1 MQFEGQ
7 SKVIP
12 LKGIERA
19 GKDTVSADGAMN
31 EVVGLIARD
40 GSFVPYMPTDT
51 GLNKMN
57 GVVMVRVHHT
67 STGDNLILVRKPDGI
82 TDDGGMKIEY
92 ADAETYRE
100 NGYCTENLTINN
112 EKLTINMQGEPSTQV
127 TSVEGTALFG
137 EVREIV
143 FVGNRMDVETD
154 TGIEHYL
161 WRNGEYVRQTGNENG
176 KNYVLPSVDFKVRAG
191 IYDGTKTHKFA
202 QLVRTQRPYTD
213 KGMDLT
219 FDRPTPEQQ
228 MKYVRSDA
236 SMGSDALALLGS
248 IRHAGGITGYV
259 LVAAAYHIKET
270 TGEESEY
277 IMASPVVLMGA
288 PEIYQKDG
296 EVCIYTTRNP
306 LLNTTLPMTGTK
318 VNTSF
323 MLDVL
328 DYSSYMS
335 ENLGGNA
342 TTAYHVRQQITGI
355 KSQETAFDILA
366 DAQATGTTTEQG
378 QYQDIDFD
386 DTTGLVGSKDTFYR
400 KAGKNVATG
409 YTTQSGLE
417 AEGRLWIP
425 DSSRDYMR
433 PTGLFGC
440 KYAVYNNDWDKDNGE
455 RHKGV
460 RILRGTGNVLS
471 LRINSDI
478 AEQYENEIDKLVV
491 FMSPVISPYETAT
504 SGDISMISTLQ
515 DKDTFKGFYFCEKIA
530 GSNMFKTHSACG
542 GGFIPQMKSNDKL
555 RKEIGEINNLYEIKS
570 ITFKDIKKS
579 DWVDINLSGG
589 KIDSGTLENNKPLP
603 LSALQKVDII
613 NGHIFGYNER
623 LHVYNYSK
631 STVQRVEYG
640 GIRYNGQASQG
651 QYGAA
656 SDNIYH
662 YAIAVTDKNGSKVVK
677 EFDSTCAA
685 INPIVSYPDTGA
697 KRITVIK
704 RFAKNGK
711 YYAGKKD
718 YTPDVFA
725 GQFAAYCIT
734 TNLRPLD
741 IETKEVSLTEYQ
753 NTVPEEQIMPDSLTY
768 GKNEIRVSDVGMTT
782 LPDEN
787 SYKVGKGEIIGLARL
802 TMGLSQDNFGRFPL
816 AIFTTDGVYTMEVDT
831 TGEGAYTAQS
841 PVSRMICTNKD
852 SICELDGA
860 VLFATEYGL
869 MMLTGEGVK
878 PVAHHMNG
886 TPKTTIASKGLTMY
900 RNAISH
906 EKITEMTDVVSDE
919 DFVAYI
925 QMKGTTIR
933 YIHTLNMV
941 VIYNPLTAYSYVMEL
956 SEFVCTKVEQQI
968 TMDDQDYPKQT
979 FYLQEKIRTRLQIVR
994 TRNEVEETID
1004 VKQATEAIDTEA
1016 LLKTYLSEQIDEQLT
1031 QLVDDNGTLWEQAQ
1045 QNVDAIIE
1053 QEKFYESKYER
1064 WFIANFGK
1072 SKAEVMAEVAAER
1085 EAAEAEADAFE
1096 AKDEQIREAKRAF
1109 DNGSEGADE
1118 KVEALGIKSVPA
1130 LLQEEQDGK
1139 ADYTELR
1146 EQLKQ
1151 EETERAYGYIDE
1163 DIQQLPV
1170 GRMVLEKQADGTWK
1184 WGKSIVTT
1192 TALNAVG
1199 FFPATDIRAGD
1210 RYVIDVE
1217 NTQPVAVQF
1226 DYNVPEGNVQCLLQS
1241 RPIKLDSTQLKSAY
1255 RVVVRGTFEKGD
1267 DLSVES
1273 KNGSTF
1279 NITDKDKL
1287 LRYCQ
1292 AGTTLYFKSKLVH
1305 VGNRPGTTVWYWE
1318 DADGNEVEL
1327 NKYGIELATSV
1338 EKKSDTLTL
1347 SIREHYAG
1355 LYVFGS
1361 LDGEHW
1367 MPIGGTEKLLSYNRF
1382 HDIGVRTHRVSVKY
1396 LLVVFTGYLS
1406 TDSHIDGMEITTET
1420 RYNDKLK

>member
-1 MQFEGQ
+1 MQFEGEDKII
-7 SKVIP
+7 S

-31 EVVGLIARD
+31 EVIGLIARD
-40 GSFVPYMPTDT
+40 GSFVPYMPTDM

-57 GVVMVRVHHT
+57 GVLMVRVHHT
-67 STGDNLILVRKPDGI
+67 STGDNLILVREPDDI
-82 TDDGGMKIEY
+82 TGSDGVKIEY
-92 ADAETYRE
+92 ADADTYRD
-100 NGYCTENLTINN
+100 NGYCTNNLTSS
-112 EKLTINMQGEPSTQV
+112 QA
-127 TSVEGTALFG
+127 TSVHGDDVSPQATSVRGTALFG
-137 EVREIV
+137 EVKEIV

-154 TGIEHYL
+154 AGIEHYL
-161 WRNGEYVRQTGNENG
+161 WQNGEYIRQTGGQNG
-176 KNYVLPSVDFKVRAG
+176 GNYVLPSVDFKVRAG

-202 QLVRTQRPYTD
+202 QLVRIQRPYTD

-236 SMGSDALALLGS
+236 SMGSDALALLSS

-259 LVAAAYHIKET
+259 LVAAAYHIK
-270 TGEESEY
+270 SASKY

-296 EVCIYTTRNP
+296 EVCVYTTRNP
-306 LLNTTLPMTGTK
+306 LLNTTLPMTGAK

-328 DYSSYMS
+328 DYCSYMS
-335 ENLGGNA
+335 ENLGGND

-409 YTTQSGLE
+409 YTTQSGLD
-417 AEGRLWIP
+417 AEGKLWIP
-425 DSSRDYMR
+425 NSSRDYVR

-491 FMSPVISPYETAT
+491 FMSSVISPYETVT

-515 DKDTFKGFYFCEKIA
+515 DKDAFKGFYFCEKIA

-542 GGFIPQMKSNDKL
+542 GGFMPKMKSDDKL
-555 RKEIGEINNLYEIKS
+555 RKEIGELPSLYEINN
-570 ITFKDIKKS
+570 IPFKDIKKS
-579 DWVDINLSGG
+579 DWIDIDLSGG
-589 KIDSGTLENNKPLP
+589 KIDSGTLENNNQLP
-603 LSALQKVDII
+603 LSALRKVNII

-623 LHVYNYSK
+623 LHIYNYNK
-631 STVQRVEYG
+631 SMVQRVEYS

-651 QYGAA
+651 QYGVA
-656 SDNIYH
+656 SDSTYH
-662 YAIAVTDKNGSKVVK
+662 YAIVVTDKNGSKVVK
-677 EFDSTCAA
+677 AFDSTCAA

-704 RFAKNGK
+704 RFQRYGK

-718 YTPDVFA
+718 YTPEVFA
-725 GQFAAYCIT
+725 GQFAAYYIT
-734 TNLRPLD
+734 KDLRPLN
-741 IETKEVSLTEYQ
+741 IETKVVSLTEYQ
-753 NTVPEEQIMPDSLTY
+753 NAIPEEQIMPDSLAY
-768 GKNEIRVSDVGMTT
+768 GKNEIRVSDVGLTT
-782 LPDEN
+782 FPDSN

-816 AIFTTDGVYTMEVDT
+816 VIFTTDGVYIMETDT
-831 TGEGAYTAQS
+831 TGAGAYTAQS
-841 PVSRMICTNKD
+841 PMSRMICTNKD

-869 MMLTGEGVK
+869 MMLTSDGVK
-878 PVAHHMNG
+878 PVAHHANG
-886 TPKTTIASKGLTMY
+886 TPKTTIASEGLTMY
-900 RNAISH
+900 RNAIRH
-906 EKITEMTDVVSDE
+906 EKITEMEDAVSDE

-941 VIYNPLTAYSYVMEL
+941 VIYNPLMAYSYMMEL
-956 SEFVCTKVEQQI
+956 SEFVVTKVEKQI

-979 FYLQEKIRTRLQIVR
+979 FYLQKKVRTRLRIVR
-994 TRNEVEETID
+994 TRNGAEETID
-1004 VKQATEAIDTEA
+1004 VEQATETIDMEA
-1016 LLKTYLSEQIDEQLT
+1016 LLKAYLEQQVYSELLQLKRDTTEEKTNAEEDAAALAAEYQYYKNLSDDDPAFADQSKPAILSELLANITDKRSEIRVLQARLDDIDEAIRLHDAGASGYNQALAK
-1031 QLVDDNGTLWEQAQ
+1031 LDLESADD
-1045 QNVDAIIE
+1045 
-1053 QEKFYESKYER
+1053 
-1064 WFIANFGK
+1064 
-1072 SKAEVMAEVAAER
+1072 
-1085 EAAEAEADAFE
+1085 
-1096 AKDEQIREAKRAF
+1096 
-1109 DNGSEGADE
+1109 
-1118 KVEALGIKSVPA
+1118 
-1130 LLQEEQDGK
+1130 LLQAEKDGK

-1146 EQLKQ
+1146 KRLKQ
-1151 EETERAYGYIDE
+1151 EETERAYGYIDG

-1170 GRMVLEKQADGTWK
+1170 GRMVLEKQTDGTWK
-1184 WGKSIVTT
+1184 WGSSIVTT
-1192 TALNAVG
+1192 TALNDIG
-1199 FFPATDIRAGD
+1199 FFPATDMPAGD
-1210 RYVIDVE
+1210 RYVIDIE

-1255 RVVVRGTFEKGD
+1255 RVVLRGTFEKWD
-1267 DLSVES
+1267 DISVES

-1318 DADGNEVEL
+1318 DADGNGVEL

-1396 LLVVFTGYLS
+1396 MLVVFTGYLS

>member
-1 MQFEGQ
+1 MEFEGQ
-7 SKVIP
+7 DKVIP

-31 EVVGLIARD
+31 EVIGLIARD
-40 GSFVPYMPTDT
+40 GSFVPYMPTDM

-57 GVVMVRVHHT
+57 GVLMVRVHHT
-67 STGDNLILVRKPDGI
+67 STGDNLILVREPDGI
-82 TDDGGMKIEY
+82 TGSDGVKIEY
-92 ADAETYRE
+92 ADADTYRD
-100 NGYCTENLTINN
+100 NGYCTNNLTSSQA
-112 EKLTINMQGEPSTQV
+112 TSVHGDDVSPQV
-127 TSVEGTALFG
+127 TSVRGTALFG
-137 EVREIV
+137 EVKEIV

-161 WRNGEYVRQTGNENG
+161 WQNGEYVRLTGGESGN
-176 KNYVLPSVDFKVRAG
+176 NYVLPSVDFKVRAG
-191 IYDGTKTHKFA
+191 IYTGDKVHKVA
-202 QLVRTQRPYTD
+202 QLVRIEKNYDETLVNARACPNKQS
-213 KGMDLT
+213 
-219 FDRPTPEQQ
+219 
-228 MKYVRSDA
+228 KYVETA
-236 SMGSDALALLGS
+236 GNIGNYALALQGS

-270 TGEESEY
+270 SGNDSKY

-296 EVCIYTTRNP
+296 VASTSSYTKA
-306 LLNTTLPMTGTK
+306 LPNGR
-318 VNTSF
+318 SY

-328 DYSSYMS
+328 DYRSEFSKNIAGTTPAVRKSVGGINSQVQAFKTIDAAEDSGWSDTTDVYQNIRFEDNGKFIGAGVVLRTIGDYKALGMYVQSSSYP
-335 ENLGGNA
+335 ENEGMLYIPNSDK
-342 TTAYHVRQQITGI
+342 TSVR
-355 KSQETAFDILA
+355 S
-366 DAQATGTTTEQG
+366 
-378 QYQDIDFD
+378 
-386 DTTGLVGSKDTFYR
+386 
-400 KAGKNVATG
+400 
-409 YTTQSGLE
+409 
-417 AEGRLWIP
+417 
-425 DSSRDYMR
+425 M
-433 PTGLFGC
+433 LFGS
-440 KYAVYNNDWDKDNGE
+440 KYAVYNHHNQTGTADGDAE
-455 RHKGV
+455 HKGICV
-460 RILRGTGNVLS
+460 LQSTGNILS

-491 FMSPVISPYETAT
+491 FISPIVSPYETEQN
-504 SGDISMISTLQ
+504 GDIAMASTLQ
-515 DKDTFKGFYFCEKIA
+515 VTEHDAGGGFITRYGAFFFDKRPANGDFKCTE
-530 GSNMFKTHSACG
+530 SACG
-542 GGFIPQMKSNDKL
+542 GGFMPKMKPDDKL
-555 RKEIGEINNLYEIKS
+555 RKEIGELQNLYEIKS
-570 ITFKDIKKS
+570 IPFKDIKKG
-579 DWVDINLSGG
+579 DWIDIDLSGG
-589 KIDSGTLENNKPLP
+589 KIDSGTLENNNPLP
-603 LSALQKVDII
+603 LSALRKVNII

-631 STVQRVEYG
+631 STVQRVDYN

-651 QYGAA
+651 QYGATN
-656 SDNIYH
+656 DNVYH
-662 YAIAVTDKNGSKVVK
+662 YAIVVTDKNGSKVVK
-677 EFDSTCAA
+677 AFDSTCAA

-704 RFAKNGK
+704 RFQRYGK

-718 YTPDVFA
+718 YTPEVFA
-725 GQFAAYCIT
+725 GQFAAYYIT
-734 TNLRPLD
+734 KDLRPLN
-741 IETKEVSLTEYQ
+741 IETKVVSLTEYQ
-753 NTVPEEQIMPDSLTY
+753 NAIHEEQIMPDSLAF
-768 GKNEIRVSDVGMTT
+768 GKNEIRVSDVGLTT
-782 LPDEN
+782 FPDSN

-816 AIFTTDGVYTMEVDT
+816 VIFTTDGVYTMETDT
-831 TGEGAYTAQS
+831 TGAGAYTAQS
-841 PVSRMICTNKD
+841 PMSRMICTNKD

-869 MMLTGEGVK
+869 MMLTSDGVK
-878 PVAHHMNG
+878 PVAHHANG
-886 TPKTTIASKGLTMY
+886 TPKTTIASEGLTMY
-900 RNAISH
+900 RNAIRH
-906 EKITEMTDVVSDE
+906 EKITEMEDAVSDE

-941 VIYNPLTAYSYVMEL
+941 VIYNPLMAYSYMMEL
-956 SEFVCTKVEQQI
+956 SEFVVTKVEKQI

-979 FYLQEKIRTRLQIVR
+979 FYLQKKVRTRLRITR
-994 TRNEVEETID
+994 TRNDGGEIID
-1004 VKQATEAIDTEA
+1004 VKQATEAIDTES
-1016 LLKTYLSEQIDEQLT
+1016 LLRAYL
-1031 QLVDDNGTLWEQAQ
+1031 
-1045 QNVDAIIE
+1045 
-1053 QEKFYESKYER
+1053 EKQVY
-1064 WFIANFGK
+1064 A
-1072 SKAEVMAEVAAER
+1072 
-1085 EAAEAEADAFE
+1085 
-1096 AKDEQIREAKRAF
+1096 
-1109 DNGSEGADE
+1109 
-1118 KVEALGIKSVPA
+1118 A
-1130 LLQEEQDGK
+1130 LLQLKRDTTTEKTSAEEDGAALAAEYQYYKNLPDDDPAFADQNKTDMLSELLATIMDKHGEMRVLQTRLDDIDEAIRLHDAGASGYNQALAKVGVESTDDLLQAEKDGK

-1146 EQLKQ
+1146 KQLRQ
-1151 EETERAYGYIDE
+1151 EEITRAYGYIDE
-1163 DIQQLPV
+1163 NIQQLPM

-1192 TALNAVG
+1192 TALNGVG
-1199 FFPATDIRAGD
+1199 FFPATDMPAGD

-1255 RVVVRGTFEKGD
+1255 RVVLRGTFEKGD
-1267 DLSVES
+1267 DISVES

-1367 MPIGGTEKLLSYNRF
+1367 MPVGGTEKLLSYNRF

-1396 LLVVFTGYLS
+1396 MLVVFTGYLS

>member
-7 SKVIP
+7 DKIIA

-40 GSFVPYMPTDT
+40 VSFVPYMPTDT

-82 TDDGGMKIEY
+82 TGDGGVKIEY

-100 NGYCTENLTINN
+100 NGYCTKNLTINN
-112 EKLTINMQGEPSTQV
+112 EELTINMQGEPSTQA
-127 TSVEGTALFG
+127 TSVRGTAVYG

-143 FVGNRMDVETD
+143 FVGNRMDIETD

-161 WRNGEYVRQTGNENG
+161 WQNGEYARQTGGESSD
-176 KNYVLPSVDFKVRAG
+176 NYVLPGVDLKVRAG
-191 IYDGTKTHKFA
+191 IYDGSKVHKSA
-202 QLVRTQRPYTD
+202 QLVRIEKNYDETLENARACPNKQS
-213 KGMDLT
+213 
-219 FDRPTPEQQ
+219 
-228 MKYVRSDA
+228 KYVEDKKNI
-236 SMGSDALALLGS
+236 GNYALALQGS

-259 LVAAAYHIKET
+259 LVAAAYHIKDT
-270 TGEESEY
+270 SGEDNEY
-277 IMASPVVLMGA
+277 IMASPIVLMGA

-296 EVCIYTTRNP
+296 IARRVVTEKDTA
-306 LLNTTLPMTGTK
+306 LPKDKSYM
-318 VNTSF
+318 F
-323 MLDVL
+323 DVL
-328 DYSSYMS
+328 DYRSEFDKNLSS
-335 ENLGGNA
+335 
-342 TTAYHVRQQITGI
+342 AYLACRNDIRGI
-355 KSQETAFDILA
+355 ESQEVSFKAIDEAKDSGWSEEKDVYQNIRYDDDKEFIGKDVVLRTIGSYKAIGNYLE
-366 DAQATGTTTEQG
+366 TGTYPENENRM
-378 QYQDIDFD
+378 YIPNSSK
-386 DTTGLVGSKDTFYR
+386 TGVRS
-400 KAGKNVATG
+400 
-409 YTTQSGLE
+409 
-417 AEGRLWIP
+417 
-425 DSSRDYMR
+425 M
-433 PTGLFGC
+433 LFGS
-440 KYAVYNNDWDKDNGE
+440 KYAVYNHHSRLGSDDGDAE
-455 RHKGV
+455 HKGV
-460 RILRGTGNVLS
+460 CVLESTGNILS

-491 FMSPVISPYETAT
+491 FMSPIISPYETEQN
-504 SGDISMISTLQ
+504 GDISMSSTLEIKEEQ
-515 DKDTFKGFYFCEKIA
+515 YGGSTIRTGAFFFDKKPAA
-530 GSNMFKTHSACG
+530 GNYKCTESACG
-542 GGFIPQMKSNDKL
+542 GGFVPKMKPDDKL
-555 RKEIGEINNLYEIKS
+555 RKEINEIAALYKVYEVAY
-570 ITFKDIKKS
+570 KDIKKGG
-579 DWVDINLSGG
+579 WKDIDLSGG
-589 KIDSGTLENNKPLP
+589 KLDDLTQNEPLRLSGLR
-603 LSALQKVDII
+603 KV
-613 NGHIFGYNER
+613 NLLHGHIFGYNER

-631 STVQRVEYG
+631 STVQRVN
-640 GIRYNGQASQG
+640 YNGARYAGQTSGG

-656 SDNIYH
+656 SGNVYH
-662 YAIAVTDKNGSKVVK
+662 YAVVAEDGNRSKVVMR
-677 EFDSTCAA
+677 FDSTCAA
-685 INPIVSYPDTGA
+685 LNPIVSFPDVKA
-697 KRITVIK
+697 RKISVIK
-704 RFAKNGK
+704 YYTRYGK
-711 YYAGKKD
+711 YYAGRKD
-718 YTPDVFA
+718 YMPEVFKSDLS
-725 GQFAAYCIT
+725 AYHIT

-741 IETKEVSLTEYQ
+741 IETKEVSLTEYL
-753 NTVPEEQIMPDSLTY
+753 NAVPEEQIMPDDLAY
-768 GKNEIRVSDVGMTT
+768 GKNEIRVSETGTT
-782 LPDEN
+782 VYPDEN
-787 SYKVGKGEIIGLARL
+787 SYKAGKGEIIGLARL

-831 TGEGAYTAQS
+831 TGAGAYTAQS

-869 MMLTGEGVK
+869 MMLTSDGVK
-878 PVAHHMNG
+878 PVAHHANG
-886 TPKTTIASKGLTMY
+886 TPKTTIASEGLTMY
-900 RNAISH
+900 RNAIRH
-906 EKITEMTDVVSDE
+906 EKITEMEDAVSDE

-956 SEFVCTKVEQQI
+956 SEFVVTKVAQQI

-979 FYLQEKIRTRLQIVR
+979 FYLQEKKKIRLRIVR
-994 TRNEVEETID
+994 TRDEKEETTD

-1016 LLKTYLSEQIDEQLT
+1016 LLKAYLREQVDGQLTTLIDE
-1031 QLVDDNGTLWEQAQ
+1031 NGTLWEKAQ
-1045 QNVDAIIE
+1045 QSVDAIIE
-1053 QEKFYESKYER
+1053 QEKEYDAMDESSFYVM
-1064 WFIANFGK
+1064 FGK
-1072 SKAEVMAEVAAER
+1072 SKAEVMAEVAEARAE
-1085 EAAEAEADAFE
+1085 AEAEADAYE

-1146 EQLKQ
+1146 KQLKQ

-1163 DIQQLPV
+1163 DTEQLPV
-1170 GRMVLEKQADGTWK
+1170 GRMVLERQADGTWK
-1184 WGKSIVTT
+1184 WGKTTVTT
-1192 TALNAVG
+1192 TALNDAG
-1199 FFPATDIRAGD
+1199 FFPATDMQAGD
-1210 RYVIDVE
+1210 RYVIEVE
-1217 NTQPVAVQF
+1217 NTQPAAVMF
-1226 DYNVPEGNVQCLLQS
+1226 DYNVPEGDVQCLLQS

-1267 DLSVES
+1267 DISVES

-1279 NITDKDKL
+1279 NITDKEKL

-1396 LLVVFTGYLS
+1396 MLVVFTGYLS

-1420 RYNDKLK
+1420 RYNEKLK

>member
-1 MQFEGQ
+1 MQFEGEDKII
-7 SKVIP
+7 S

-31 EVVGLIARD
+31 EVIGLIARD
-40 GSFVPYMPTDT
+40 GSFVPYMPTDM

-57 GVVMVRVHHT
+57 GVLMVRVHHT
-67 STGDNLILVRKPDGI
+67 STGDNIILVREPDGI
-82 TDDGGMKIEY
+82 TGSDGVKIEY
-92 ADAETYRE
+92 ADADTYRD
-100 NGYCTENLTINN
+100 NGYCTNNLTSS
-112 EKLTINMQGEPSTQV
+112 QA
-127 TSVEGTALFG
+127 TSVHGDDVSPQATSVRGTALFG
-137 EVREIV
+137 EVKEIV

-154 TGIEHYL
+154 AGIEHYL
-161 WRNGEYVRQTGNENG
+161 WQNGEYIRQTGGTNDD
-176 KNYVLPSVDFKVRAG
+176 NYVLPSVDFKVRAG

-202 QLVRTQRPYTD
+202 QLVRIQRPYTD

-219 FDRPTPEQQ
+219 FNRPTPEQQ

-236 SMGSDALALLGS
+236 SMGSDALALLSS

-259 LVAAAYHIKET
+259 LVAAAYHIK
-270 TGEESEY
+270 SASKY

-296 EVCIYTTRNP
+296 EVCVYTTRNP

-328 DYSSYMS
+328 DYRSYMS
-335 ENLGGNA
+335 ENLGGND

-409 YTTQSGLE
+409 YTTQSGLD
-417 AEGRLWIP
+417 AEGKLWIP
-425 DSSRDYMR
+425 NSSRDYVR

-491 FMSPVISPYETAT
+491 FMSSVISPYETVT

-515 DKDTFKGFYFCEKIA
+515 DKDAFKGFYFCEKIA

-542 GGFIPQMKSNDKL
+542 GGFMPKMKSDDKL
-555 RKEIGEINNLYEIKS
+555 RKEIGELPSLYEINN
-570 ITFKDIKKS
+570 IPFKDIKKS
-579 DWVDINLSGG
+579 DWIDIDLSGG
-589 KIDSGTLENNKPLP
+589 KIDSGTLENNNQLP
-603 LSALQKVDII
+603 LSALWKVNII

-623 LHVYNYSK
+623 LHVYNYNK
-631 STVQRVEYG
+631 STVQRVEYS
-640 GIRYNGQASQG
+640 GIQYNGQASQG
-651 QYGAA
+651 QYGVA
-656 SDNIYH
+656 SDKIYH
-662 YAIAVTDKNGSKVVK
+662 YAIVVTDKNGSKVVK
-677 EFDSTCAA
+677 AFDSTCAA
-685 INPIVSYPDTGA
+685 INPIVSYPDPDA

-704 RFAKNGK
+704 RFQHYGK

-718 YTPDVFA
+718 YTPEVFA
-725 GQFAAYCIT
+725 GQFAAYYIT
-734 TNLRPLD
+734 KDLRPLN
-741 IETKEVSLTEYQ
+741 IETKVVSLTEYQ
-753 NTVPEEQIMPDSLTY
+753 NAIPEEQIMPDSLAY
-768 GKNEIRVSDVGMTT
+768 GKNEIRVSDVGLTT
-782 LPDEN
+782 FPDSN

-816 AIFTTDGVYTMEVDT
+816 VIFTTDGVYTMETDT
-831 TGEGAYTAQS
+831 TGAGAYTAQS
-841 PVSRMICTNKD
+841 PMSRMICTNKD

-869 MMLTGEGVK
+869 MMLTSDGVK
-878 PVAHHMNG
+878 PVAHHANG
-886 TPKTTIASKGLTMY
+886 TPKTTIASEGLTMY
-900 RNAISH
+900 RNAIRH
-906 EKITEMTDVVSDE
+906 EKITEMEDVVSDE

-941 VIYNPLTAYSYVMEL
+941 VIYNPLMAYSYMMEL
-956 SEFVCTKVEQQI
+956 SEFVVTKVEKQI

-979 FYLQEKIRTRLQIVR
+979 FYLQEKIRTRLRIVR
-994 TRNEVEETID
+994 TRNGAEETID
-1004 VKQATEAIDTEA
+1004 VEQATETIDVEA
-1016 LLKTYLSEQIDEQLT
+1016 LLRVYLSAQVDEELT
-1031 QLVDDNGTLWEQAQ
+1031 ILMNDNGTLLEQAQ
-1045 QNVDAIIE
+1045 QNVDYIIE
-1053 QEKFYESKYER
+1053 KEKEY
-1064 WFIANFGK
+1064 
-1072 SKAEVMAEVAAER
+1072 
-1085 EAAEAEADAFE
+1085 E

-1118 KVEALGIKSVPA
+1118 KVEALGIKSLPT

-1146 EQLKQ
+1146 KQLRQ
-1151 EETERAYGYIDE
+1151 EEIERRYGYIDE

-1170 GRMVLEKQADGTWK
+1170 GRIVLEKQADGTWK

-1192 TALNAVG
+1192 TALNGVG
-1199 FFPATDIRAGD
+1199 FFPATDMPAGD

-1241 RPIKLDSTQLKSAY
+1241 RPIKLNSTQLKSAY
-1255 RVVVRGTFEKGD
+1255 RVVLRGTFEKGD
-1267 DLSVES
+1267 DISVES

-1367 MPIGGTEKLLSYNRF
+1367 MPVGGTEKLLSYNRF

-1396 LLVVFTGYLS
+1396 MLVVFTGYLS